1 MKPPVWGPALGA
13 LVCLGACIGDVDD
26 EAVVEAEAT
35 CGDPSAYNPFVGPA
49 HTATASA
56 VPWAENFDSYRAPQ
70 SIECDSTKSALAN
83 LDVTAGCLTSALI
96 SDTYRRAAV
105 KLTPAGAFRAV
116 ALPREKAELVKWT
129 DQHNEFRV
137 YVAGTT
143 DGVLPGVKA
152 FVRYRSEDDLYVA
165 SWRFDGVVQIQKK
178 QCGEYTILARVD
190 LPPPTFRAWHR
201 MRFDAVGENLALY
214 LDDKLVLTT
223 KASAFSWGTAGIRLD
238 GVTGTYLDDW
248 RVY

>member
-13 LVCLGACIGDVDD
+13 LVCLGACMVEVDN
-26 EAVVEAEAT
+26 EAAVEAEAT
-35 CGDPSAYNPFVGPA
+35 CGDPSAYNPFAGSS
-49 HTATASA
+49 HIATASA
-56 VPWAENFDSYRAPQ
+56 VPWAENFDSYRTT
-70 SIECDSTKSALAN
+70 IECDSTKSSLSH

-96 SDTYRRAAV
+96 SNTYRRAEV

-116 ALPREKAELVKWT
+116 ALPHDKAELAKWT

-152 FVRYRSEDDLYVA
+152 FARYRSEDDLYVA

-178 QCGEYTILARVD
+178 QCGVYKILAKVE
-190 LPPPTFRAWHR
+190 LPPPTLRAWHR
-201 MRFDAVGENLALY
+201 MRFDAVGETLSLY

-223 KASAFSWGTAGIRLD
+223 KDTAFSWGTAGIRLD
-238 GVTGTYLDDW
+238 GVMGTYLDDW

>member
-13 LVCLGACIGDVDD
+13 LVCLGACMVDD
-26 EAVVEAEAT
+26 ETVIESEAT
-35 CGDPSAYNPFVGPA
+35 CGDPSAYNPFLTTA

-56 VPWAENFDSYRAPQ
+56 TPWSDNFDSYQAPQ
-70 SIECDSTKSALAN
+70 SIECSSTKSSLAN
-83 LDVTAGCLTSALI
+83 LDVTAGCLTAALV
-96 SDTYRRAAV
+96 STYHRAAV
-105 KLTPAGAFRAV
+105 TLTSAGAFRVV
-116 ALPREKAELVKWT
+116 ALPHQNNELVKWT

-137 YVAGTT
+137 YVGGTT
-143 DGVLPGVKA
+143 DGAMPGVKA

-165 SWRFDGVVQIQKK
+165 SWRFDGVVQIQRK
-178 QCGEYTILARVD
+178 QCGVYTTLVHTN
-190 LPPPTFRAWHR
+190 LPPPTLRAWHR

-223 KASAFSWGTAGIRLD
+223 QASAFSWGTAGIRLD

-248 RVY
+248 RVF